1 MAASSAFCL
10 QSSCSLLSARRVQDI
25 VVFTVVI
32 RPCQNDITVLA
43 NEEIAQPLIELL
55 IEGVLT
61 QSNSKIASSRI
72 HAIINVDDKW
82 HRINAHASLQR
93 SAEMQVHKQSTDS
106 KNNTTPT
113 DTAKVLMLPCS
124 TFSYTRSL
132 SSLLTERL
140 GQ

>member
-1 MAASSAFCL
+1 M
-10 QSSCSLLSARRVQDI
+10 
-25 VVFTVVI
+25 VFTVVI

-55 IEGVLT
+55 IEGILT

-93 SAEMQVHKQSTDS
+93 SAEMQVHKQSTNQKQHHAYGYS
-106 KNNTTPT
+106 KSSDAPLLNVFLYALAQQSPHRAIGTMKNSPDFKLTRTSLASESTT
-113 DTAKVLMLPCS
+113 
-124 TFSYTRSL
+124 
-132 SSLLTERL
+132 
-140 GQ
+140 